1 MDKFDLFCIYFDN
14 CWEDVGKSI
23 FDFVYL
29 IKQSKI
35 QTMARIKLL
44 LKSKNNPASIYIRL
58 SDGRNIDVMAKTNYS
73 INPSDWSAIKQE
85 PKDLKDIDNANLNSD
100 LTTLKSEL
108 LKYYNKKNSNT
119 EINTQWLKDF
129 VNPPQVAEKHPDKLV
144 DYIDTFIEFK
154 KADVKSSTITKCNGI
169 KQLLKRYQKHTKS
182 VLYVRDIDAKF
193 KMDFEKYC
201 VSVGYAPN
209 TTARNIRFVKTF
221 CRHAKANGVETHY
234 QLDSIKAKYHKVE
247 NIYLD
252 EKEIAAIEKLNS
264 KDLTDGLENARDWLL
279 ISCYCGQRVS
289 DFLRFDKSMIR
300 YEKNKSGEL
309 KPLIEF
315 TQVKTEKIMT
325 IPLHKKIMEILK
337 KYDGNFPRKISDQ
350 RYNEHIKKVCKAAKI
365 EELINGVKFDPVTKK
380 KVEKLYEKCELVSSH
395 IGRRSFASNN
405 YGIIPTSFLMYITG
419 HTTEGMFLTYIGKS
433 NKDIAMELT
442 NYF

>member
-1 MDKFDLFCIYFDN
+1 MASIY
-14 CWEDVGKSI
+14 
-23 FDFVYL
+23 L
-29 IKQSKI
+29 LLQSK
-35 QTMARIKLL
+35 
-44 LKSKNNPASIYIRL
+44 KSPAVIYIRL
-58 SDGRNIDVMAKTNYS
+58 RDGRTLDIKAKTNYHIDP
-73 INPSDWSAIKQE
+73 INWDDAEQRPTKKA
-85 PKDLKDIDNANLNSD
+85 LKDIDIANLDTD
-100 LTTLKSEL
+100 LSTLKNDL
-108 LKYYNKKNSNT
+108 LKEYNRSKGVKVVDA
-119 EINTQWLKDF
+119 QWLKDF
-129 VNPPQVAEKHPDKLV
+129 VNPPQEQEKHPDKLV

-154 KADVKSSTITKCNGI
+154 KADVKSSTVTKCNVI
-169 KQLLKRYQKHTKS
+169 KHLLMRYEKETKTT
-182 VLYVRDIDAKF
+182 LYIRDIDAKF

-201 VSVGYAPN
+201 IKVGYAPN
-209 TTARNIRFVKTF
+209 TTARNIRFIKTF

-252 EKEIAAIEKLNS
+252 EKEIAAIEKIES
-264 KDLTDGLENARDWLL
+264 KKLTEGLENARDWLL

-300 YEKNKSGEL
+300 YEKNKAGEL

-325 IPLHKKIMEILK
+325 IPLHKKIIEIMK

-350 RYNEHIKKVCKAAKI
+350 KYNEHIKKVCEAAEINQPTHGTLFDHKI
-365 EELINGVKFDPVTKK
+365 KEKVTKDYPK
-380 KVEKLYEKCELVSSH
+380 HLMVSSH

-405 YGIIPTSFLMYITG
+405 YGKIPTSFLMYITG
-419 HTTEGMFLTYIGKS
+419 HTTEAMFLTYIGKS

>member
-1 MDKFDLFCIYFDN
+1 M
-14 CWEDVGKSI
+14 
-23 FDFVYL
+23 
-29 IKQSKI
+29 
-35 QTMARIKLL
+35 
-44 LKSKNNPASIYIRL
+44 ASIYLLLQSKKSPAVIYVRL
-58 SDGRNIDVMAKTNYS
+58 RDGRTLDIKAKTNYH
-73 INPSDWSAIKQE
+73 
-85 PKDLKDIDNANLNSD
+85 IDPVNWDDAEQRPTKKAMKLIDFANLDTD
-100 LTTLKSEL
+100 LATLKNDL
-108 LKYYNKKNSNT
+108 LKEYNNSKGVKVVDAL
-119 EINTQWLKDF
+119 WLKDF
-129 VNPPQVAEKHPDKLV
+129 VNPPQQEEKHTDKLV

-154 KADVKSSTITKCNGI
+154 KNDVKSSTITKCNVI
-169 KQLLKRYQKHTKS
+169 KHLLQRYQKHTKS
-182 VLYVRDIDAKF
+182 ILYIRDIDTKF

-201 VSVGYAPN
+201 ISVGYAPN

-221 CRHAKANGVETHY
+221 CRHAKSNGVETHH
-234 QLDSIKAKYHKVE
+234 QLDSIKAKYYKVE
-247 NIYLD
+247 SIYLSL
-252 EKEIAAIEKLNS
+252 KEIESIEKIKS

-300 YEKNKSGEL
+300 YEKNKAGEL

-325 IPLHKKIMEILK
+325 IPLHSKIMEILK
-337 KYDGNFPRKISDQ
+337 KYNGDFPRKISDQ
-350 RYNEHIKKVCKAAKI
+350 KYNEHIKKVCEKAKI
-365 EELINGVKFDPVTKK
+365 NEPIHGTLFDPEIKE
-380 KVEKLYEKCELVSSH
+380 KVEKDYPKWKLVSSH

-419 HTTEGMFLTYIGKS
+419 HTTEAMFLTYIGKS

>member
-1 MDKFDLFCIYFDN
+1 MASIY
-14 CWEDVGKSI
+14 
-23 FDFVYL
+23 L
-29 IKQSKI
+29 LLQSK
-35 QTMARIKLL
+35 
-44 LKSKNNPASIYIRL
+44 KSPAVIYIRL
-58 SDGRNIDVMAKTNYS
+58 RDGRTLDIKAKTNYHIDP
-73 INPSDWSAIKQE
+73 INWDEVEQRPTKKA
-85 PKDLKDIDNANLNSD
+85 LKDIHIANLDTD
-100 LTTLKSEL
+100 LATLKTDL
-108 LKYYNKKNSNT
+108 LKEYNNSKGKKVVDAD
-119 EINTQWLKDF
+119 WLRNF
-129 VNPPQVAEKHPDKLV
+129 INPPQEQEKHPDKLV

-154 KADVKSSTITKCNGI
+154 KADVKSSTVTKCNVI
-169 KQLLKRYQKHTKS
+169 KHLLMRYEKETKTT
-182 VLYVRDIDAKF
+182 LYIRDIDAKF

-201 VSVGYAPN
+201 IKVGYAPN
-209 TTARNIRFVKTF
+209 TTARNIRFIKTF

-252 EKEIAAIEKLNS
+252 EKEIAAIEKIES
-264 KDLTDGLENARDWLL
+264 KKLTEGLENARDWLL

-300 YEKNKSGEL
+300 YEKNKAGEL

-325 IPLHKKIMEILK
+325 IPLHKKIIEIMK

-350 RYNEHIKKVCKAAKI
+350 KYNEHIKKVCEAAEINQPTHGTLFDHKI
-365 EELINGVKFDPVTKK
+365 KEKVTKDYPK
-380 KVEKLYEKCELVSSH
+380 HLMVSSH

-405 YGIIPTSFLMYITG
+405 YGKIPTSFLMYITG
-419 HTTEGMFLTYIGKS
+419 HTTEAMFLTYIGKS

>member
-1 MDKFDLFCIYFDN
+1 MASIY
-14 CWEDVGKSI
+14 
-23 FDFVYL
+23 L
-29 IKQSKI
+29 LLQSK
-35 QTMARIKLL
+35 
-44 LKSKNNPASIYIRL
+44 KSPAVIYIRL
-58 SDGRNIDVMAKTNYS
+58 RDGRTLDIKAKTNYHIDP
-73 INPSDWSAIKQE
+73 INWDETEQRPTKKA
-85 PKDLKDIDNANLNSD
+85 LKDIHIANLDTD
-100 LTTLKSEL
+100 LATLKTDL
-108 LKYYNKKNSNT
+108 LKEYNNSKGKKVVDAD
-119 EINTQWLKDF
+119 WLRNF
-129 VNPPQVAEKHPDKLV
+129 INPPQEQEKHPDKLV

-154 KADVKSSTITKCNGI
+154 KADVKSSTVTKCNVI
-169 KQLLKRYQKHTKS
+169 KHLLMRYEKETKTT
-182 VLYVRDIDAKF
+182 LYIRDIDAKF

-201 VSVGYAPN
+201 IKVGYAPN
-209 TTARNIRFVKTF
+209 TTARNIRFIKTF

-252 EKEIAAIEKLNS
+252 EKEIAAIEKIES
-264 KDLTDGLENARDWLL
+264 KKLTEGLENARDWLL

-300 YEKNKSGEL
+300 YEKNKAGEL

-325 IPLHKKIMEILK
+325 IPLHKKIIEIMK

-350 RYNEHIKKVCKAAKI
+350 KYNEHIKKVCEAAEISQPTNGTLFDHKTKTKI
-365 EELINGVKFDPVTKK
+365 TKDYPK
-380 KVEKLYEKCELVSSH
+380 HKLVSSH
-395 IGRRSFASNN
+395 IGRRSFATNN
-405 YGIIPTSFLMYITG
+405 YGKIPTSFLMYITG
-419 HTTEGMFLTYIGKS
+419 HTTEAMFLTYIGKS

>member
-1 MDKFDLFCIYFDN
+1 MASIY
-14 CWEDVGKSI
+14 
-23 FDFVYL
+23 L
-29 IKQSKI
+29 LLQSK
-35 QTMARIKLL
+35 
-44 LKSKNNPASIYIRL
+44 KSPAVIYIRL
-58 SDGRNIDVMAKTNYS
+58 RDGRTLDIKAKTNYHIEP
-73 INPSDWSAIKQE
+73 INWDDTEQRPTKKA
-85 PKDLKDIDNANLNSD
+85 LKDIDIANLDTD
-100 LTTLKSEL
+100 LAALKNDL
-108 LKYYNKKNSNT
+108 LKEYNRSKGVKV
-119 EINTQWLKDF
+119 IDAQWLKDF
-129 VNPPQVAEKHPDKLV
+129 INPPQEQEKHPDKLV

-154 KADVKSSTITKCNGI
+154 KADVKSSTITKCNVI
-169 KQLLKRYQKHTKS
+169 KHLLMRYQEHIKS
-182 VLYVRDIDAKF
+182 VLYIRDIDAKF

-201 VSVGYAPN
+201 ISVGYAPN
-209 TTARNIRFVKTF
+209 TTARNIRFIKTF

-252 EKEIAAIEKLNS
+252 EKEIAEIEKLKS

-300 YEKNKSGEL
+300 YEKNKAGEL

-315 TQVKTEKIMT
+315 TQVKTDKIMT
-325 IPLHKKIMEILK
+325 IPLHSKIIEIMK

-350 RYNEHIKKVCKAAKI
+350 RYNEHIKKVCEKAKI
-365 EELINGVKFDPVTKK
+365 NTPTHGTLFDHDKKEKITKDYPK
-380 KVEKLYEKCELVSSH
+380 HLLVSSH
-395 IGRRSFASNN
+395 IGRRSFATNN
-405 YGIIPTSFLMYITG
+405 YGKIPTSFLMYITG
-419 HTTEGMFLTYIGKS
+419 HTTEAMFLTYIGKS

>member
-1 MDKFDLFCIYFDN
+1 MASIY
-14 CWEDVGKSI
+14 
-23 FDFVYL
+23 L
-29 IKQSKI
+29 LLQSK
-35 QTMARIKLL
+35 
-44 LKSKNNPASIYIRL
+44 KSPAVIYIRL
-58 SDGRNIDVMAKTNYS
+58 RDGRTLDIKAKTNYHIDP
-73 INPSDWSAIKQE
+73 INWDEVEQRPTKKA
-85 PKDLKDIDNANLNSD
+85 LKDIHIANLDTD
-100 LTTLKSEL
+100 LATLKTDL
-108 LKYYNKKNSNT
+108 LKEYNNSKGKKVVDAD
-119 EINTQWLKDF
+119 WLRNF
-129 VNPPQVAEKHPDKLV
+129 INPPQEQEKHPDKLV
-144 DYIDTFIEFK
+144 EYIDTFIEFK
-154 KADVKSSTITKCNGI
+154 KADVKSSTVTKCNVI
-169 KQLLKRYQKHTKS
+169 KHLLMRYEKETKTT
-182 VLYVRDIDAKF
+182 LYIRDIDAKF

-201 VSVGYAPN
+201 IKVGYAPN
-209 TTARNIRFVKTF
+209 TTARNIRFIKTF

-252 EKEIAAIEKLNS
+252 EKEIAAIEKIES
-264 KDLTDGLENARDWLL
+264 KKLTEGLENARDWLL

-300 YEKNKSGEL
+300 YEKNKAGEL

-325 IPLHKKIMEILK
+325 IPLHKKIIEIMK

-350 RYNEHIKKVCKAAKI
+350 KYNEHIKKVCEAAEINQPTHGTLFDHKI
-365 EELINGVKFDPVTKK
+365 KEKVTKDYPK
-380 KVEKLYEKCELVSSH
+380 HLMVSSH

-405 YGIIPTSFLMYITG
+405 YGKIPTSFLMYITG
-419 HTTEGMFLTYIGKS
+419 HTTEAMFLTYIGKS

>member
-1 MDKFDLFCIYFDN
+1 MASIY
-14 CWEDVGKSI
+14 
-23 FDFVYL
+23 L
-29 IKQSKI
+29 LLQSK
-35 QTMARIKLL
+35 
-44 LKSKNNPASIYIRL
+44 KSPAVIYIRL
-58 SDGRNIDVMAKTNYS
+58 RDGRTLDIKAKTNYHIDP
-73 INPSDWSAIKQE
+73 INWDETEQRPTKKA
-85 PKDLKDIDNANLNSD
+85 LKDIHIANLDTD
-100 LTTLKSEL
+100 LATLKTDL
-108 LKYYNKKNSNT
+108 LKEYNNSKGKKVVDAD
-119 EINTQWLKDF
+119 WLRNF
-129 VNPPQVAEKHPDKLV
+129 INPPQEQEKHPDKLV

-154 KADVKSSTITKCNGI
+154 KADVKSSTVTKCNVI
-169 KQLLKRYQKHTKS
+169 KHLLMRYEKETKTT
-182 VLYVRDIDAKF
+182 LYIRDIDAKF

-201 VSVGYAPN
+201 IKVGYAPN
-209 TTARNIRFVKTF
+209 TTARNIRFIKTF

-252 EKEIAAIEKLNS
+252 EKEIAAIEKIES
-264 KDLTDGLENARDWLL
+264 KKLTEGLENARDWLL

-300 YEKNKSGEL
+300 YEKNKAGDL

-325 IPLHKKIMEILK
+325 IPLHKKIIEIMK

-350 RYNEHIKKVCKAAKI
+350 KYNEHIKKVCEAAEIDEPTNGTLFDHETKTKI
-365 EELINGVKFDPVTKK
+365 TKDYPK
-380 KVEKLYEKCELVSSH
+380 HKLVSSH

-405 YGIIPTSFLMYITG
+405 YGKIPTSFLMYITG
-419 HTTEGMFLTYIGKS
+419 HTTEAMFLTYIGKS

>member
-1 MDKFDLFCIYFDN
+1 MASIY
-14 CWEDVGKSI
+14 
-23 FDFVYL
+23 L
-29 IKQSKI
+29 LLQSK
-35 QTMARIKLL
+35 
-44 LKSKNNPASIYIRL
+44 KSPAVIYIRL
-58 SDGRNIDVMAKTNYS
+58 RDGRTLDIKAKTNYHIDP
-73 INPSDWSAIKQE
+73 INWDEVEQRPTKKA
-85 PKDLKDIDNANLNSD
+85 LKDIHIANLDTD
-100 LTTLKSEL
+100 LATLKTDL
-108 LKYYNKKNSNT
+108 LKEYNNSKGKKVVDAD
-119 EINTQWLKDF
+119 WLRNF
-129 VNPPQVAEKHPDKLV
+129 INPPQEQEKHPDKLV

-154 KADVKSSTITKCNGI
+154 KADVKSSTVTKCNVI
-169 KQLLKRYQKHTKS
+169 KHLLMRYEKETKTT
-182 VLYVRDIDAKF
+182 LYIRDIDAKF

-201 VSVGYAPN
+201 IKVGYAPN
-209 TTARNIRFVKTF
+209 TTARNIRFIKTF
-221 CRHAKANGVETHY
+221 FRHAKANGVETHY

-252 EKEIAAIEKLNS
+252 EKEIAAIEKIES
-264 KDLTDGLENARDWLL
+264 KKLTEGLENARDWLL

-300 YEKNKSGEL
+300 YEKNKAGEL

-325 IPLHKKIMEILK
+325 IPLHKKIIEIMK

-350 RYNEHIKKVCKAAKI
+350 KYNEHIKKVCEAAEINQPTHGTLFDHKI
-365 EELINGVKFDPVTKK
+365 KEKVTKDYPK
-380 KVEKLYEKCELVSSH
+380 HLMVSSH

-405 YGIIPTSFLMYITG
+405 YGKIPTSFLMYITG
-419 HTTEGMFLTYIGKS
+419 HTTEAMFLTYIGKS

>member
-1 MDKFDLFCIYFDN
+1 MASIYL
-14 CWEDVGKSI
+14 
-23 FDFVYL
+23 L
-29 IKQSKI
+29 IQSK
-35 QTMARIKLL
+35 
-44 LKSKNNPASIYIRL
+44 KSPAVIYIRL
-58 SDGRNIDVMAKTNYS
+58 RDGRTLDIKAKTNFHIDP
-73 INPSDWSAIKQE
+73 INWDDAEQRPTKKA
-85 PKDLKDIDNANLNSD
+85 LKDIDIANLDTD
-100 LTTLKSEL
+100 LSTLKNDL
-108 LKYYNKKNSNT
+108 LKEYNRSKGNKV
-119 EINTQWLKDF
+119 IDAQWLKDF
-129 VNPPQVAEKHPDKLV
+129 INPPQEQEKHPDKLV

-154 KADVKSSTITKCNGI
+154 KADVKSSTVTKCNVI
-169 KQLLKRYQKHTKS
+169 KHLLMRYEKETKTT
-182 VLYVRDIDAKF
+182 LYIRDIDAKF

-201 VSVGYAPN
+201 IKVGYAPN
-209 TTARNIRFVKTF
+209 TTARNIRFIKTF

-252 EKEIAAIEKLNS
+252 EKEIAAIEKIET
-264 KDLTDGLENARDWLL
+264 KKLTEGLETAREWLL

-289 DFLRFDKSMIR
+289 HFLRFDKSMIR
-300 YEKNKSGEL
+300 YEKNKAGEL

-325 IPLHKKIMEILK
+325 IPLHKKIIEIMK

-350 RYNEHIKKVCKAAKI
+350 KYNEHIKKVCEAA
-365 EELINGVKFDPVTKK
+365 EINQPTHGTLFDHKLKTKVTKDYPK
-380 KVEKLYEKCELVSSH
+380 HLMVSSH

-405 YGIIPTSFLMYITG
+405 YGKIPTSFLMYITG
-419 HTTEGMFLTYIGKS
+419 HTTEAMFLTYIGKS